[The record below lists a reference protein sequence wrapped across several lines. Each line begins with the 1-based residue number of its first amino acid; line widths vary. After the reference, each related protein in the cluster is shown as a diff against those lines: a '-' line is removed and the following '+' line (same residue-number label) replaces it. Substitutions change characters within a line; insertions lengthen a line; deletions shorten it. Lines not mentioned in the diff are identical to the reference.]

1 MNLHRD
7 HEADEQGSTAIS
19 WLPRLEK
26 YTEPGTINSY
36 PVILEGRWHGFT
48 DCDVSGVRRWRFDNP
63 EQTEE
68 EWSGPEA
75 W

>member
-1 MNLHRD
+1 MSLHRD
-7 HEADEQGSTAIS
+7 HGADEQGSTGHIMASPIG
-19 WLPRLEK
+19 K

-63 EQTEE
+63 EQAEE